1 MAKVRGSAPEQLVE
15 RNAAGKAADRSGEAP
30 ESVGSKRAAPEQGSA
45 GRPTK
50 KSRVRSKM

>member
-1 MAKVRGSAPEQLVE
+1 MAKVRGSALEQLVE
-15 RNAAGKAADRSGEAP
+15 RNAAGKVADRSGEAP
-30 ESVGSKRAAPEQGSA
+30 ESAGSKRAAPEQGSV